1 MVLRL
6 DPRYPLVWRSP
17 SDLQFGVDRAQ
28 VLLTD
33 VSFAEER
40 VIAALLRGISR
51 SGVEMV
57 ATDAD
62 LPDLDALLATLE
74 PALLAPAGP
83 RAMRVAVE
91 GSGPAADLAR
101 ARFEEAGIR
110 SSDGPD
116 LAVLI
121 AHHVL
126 SPDQHGHWL
135 RRDVPHLPVLF
146 GDQQVHIGPL
156 IEPGH
161 GPCLHCL
168 ERHRTDA
175 DPARPAIASQ
185 LWGRRSSTETP
196 LVAGEVA
203 AIVVRTVL
211 ARLEGRPAPDRVTA
225 TAELTLDAATGERRL
240 RDWYNHPGCGCS
252 GLAEAATAVRPESD
266 SASVP
271 LRAPIPIGPRRGA
284 AAAARA

>member
-17 SDLQFGVDRAQ
+17 SDLQFGVDQVR

-33 VSFAEER
+33 VSSAEER

-51 SGVEMV
+51 SGLEMV
-57 ATDAD
+57 ATDAE

-74 PALLAPAGP
+74 PALLAPAEP
-83 RAMRVAVE
+83 RAMTVAVE
-91 GSGPAADLAR
+91 GSGPAADLVR

-110 SSDGPD
+110 SSPSPD

-135 RRDVPHLPVLF
+135 RRDVPHLPVVF
-146 GDQQVHIGPL
+146 GDQLVHIGPL
-156 IEPGH
+156 IEPGS

-185 LWGRRSSTETP
+185 LWGRPSSSETP
-196 LVAGEVA
+196 LIAGEVA
-203 AIVVRTVL
+203 AIVVRLGL
-211 ARLEGRPAPDRVTA
+211 ARLDGLPAPE
-225 TAELTLDAATGERRL
+225 ELSLDATTGERHR
-240 RDWYNHPGCGCS
+240 RSWHSHPACGCG
-252 GLAEAATAVRPESD
+252 GLEEAATAARQESGSV
-266 SASVP
+266 SAP
-271 LRAPIPIGPRRGA
+271 LRAPIPIGPRRA
-284 AAAARA
+284 AAVAAHA

>member
-6 DPRYPLVWRSP
+6 DPRFPMVWRSP
-17 SDLQFGVDRAQ
+17 TDLQFGVDHAR
-28 VLLTD
+28 VLLTE
-33 VSFAEER
+33 VTSAEER

-51 SGVEMV
+51 SGLEMV
-57 ATDAD
+57 ATDAE
-62 LPDLDALLATLE
+62 LPDLDALLDSLR
-74 PALLAPAGP
+74 PALLAPTEP
-83 RAMRVAVE
+83 RAMTVAVE
-91 GSGPAADLAR
+91 GAGVTAELVR

-110 SSDGPD
+110 SSGSPD
-116 LAVLI
+116 LAVMI

-146 GDQQVHIGPL
+146 GDQAVHIGPV
-156 IEPGH
+156 IEPGR

-196 LVAGEVA
+196 LIAGEVA
-203 AIVVRTVL
+203 ALVVRAVL
-211 ARLEGRPAPDRVTA
+211 ARLDGTDFAD
-225 TAELTLDAATGERRL
+225 ELLLDAVTGERHL
-240 RDWYNHPGCGCS
+240 RQWYSHPGCGCG
-252 GLAEAATAVRPESD
+252 GLEEPATAARPGND
-266 SASVP
+266 SASAP

-284 AAAARA
+284 TAAVRA

>member
-6 DPRYPLVWRSP
+6 DHRYPLVWRSP
-17 SDLQFGVDRAQ
+17 SDLQFGVDRAR

-33 VSFAEER
+33 VSSAEER

-51 SGVEMV
+51 SGLEMI
-57 ATDAD
+57 ATDAE
-62 LPDLDALLATLE
+62 LPDLDALLA
-74 PALLAPAGP
+74 ALAPALVAPAEP
-83 RAMRVAVE
+83 RATTVAVE
-91 GSGPAADLAR
+91 GSGTAADLVR

-110 SSDGPD
+110 SSESPD

-146 GDQQVHIGPL
+146 GDQEVHIGPL
-156 IEPGH
+156 IEPGR

-185 LWGRRSSTETP
+185 LWGRLSHTETP
-196 LVAGEVA
+196 LIAGEVA
-203 AIVVRTVL
+203 AIVVRSVL
-211 ARLEGRPAPDRVTA
+211 ARLEGRPAPDQVTD
-225 TAELTLDAATGERRL
+225 TAELVLEPATGERRL
-240 RDWYNHPGCGCS
+240 RHWYGHPGCGCG
-252 GLAEAATAVRPESD
+252 GLAEPATAALPEND
-266 SASVP
+266 SASAP